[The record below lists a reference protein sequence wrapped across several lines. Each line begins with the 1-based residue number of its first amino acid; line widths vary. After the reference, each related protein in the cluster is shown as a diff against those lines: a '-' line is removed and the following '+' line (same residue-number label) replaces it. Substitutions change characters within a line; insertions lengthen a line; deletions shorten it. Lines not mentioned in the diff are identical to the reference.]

1 MAVPS
6 SEEGRARI
14 SNRHPQQKEKREDQR
29 GLRRRRKNNTEK
41 KTRTTTTSEDD
52 QKPDQEERREASRE
66 FEGIQRKRER
76 ELNSRRTAAEFSRF
90 QRTRASERT
99 AKIERETAEHTHI
112 EP

>member
-1 MAVPS
+1 VR
-6 SEEGRARI
+6 GGARI
-14 SNRHPQQKEKREDQR
+14 SNRHPQQKEKREREDQR

-41 KTRTTTTSEDD
+41 TTTTTSEDD

-66 FEGIQRKRER
+66 FEGFQRKRESSTAGGLLQSFHAFR
-76 ELNSRRTAAEFSRF
+76 E
-90 QRTRASERT
+90 RTRASERT